1 MTHLLLHDC
10 VHAPHRAGRQ
20 RSRPGSPEARLM
32 ILESSGRPQSLL
44 LLVWQ
49 TPFDLLF
56 KCCFISNL
64 NLNSPLRI
72 LFIVHSLFLLPP
84 PSPFSILLSSALPC
98 SGTSPL
104 HHRSSPSSLNW
115 PLWSLYPPR
124 LAPPL
129 ISVLSL
135 LSSLY
140 SLSSHLL
147 LSSYFLTYLFPL
159 FYLYIFYLLKCEL
172 TKNPRMETTRRRSCL
187 TSGGSTSRST
197 ALKETQSQVLQIKY
211 MGWS

>member
-1 MTHLLLHDC
+1 MIYLLLHDC

-32 ILESSGRPQSLL
+32 ILDSSGRPQSLL

-98 SGTSPL
+98 SVTSPL
-104 HHRSSPSSLNW
+104 YHCSSL
-115 PLWSLYPPR
+115 PLL
-124 LAPPL
+124 
-129 ISVLSL
+129 SVDLSDLCILLVLPL
-135 LSSLY
+135 LSSLFCLC
-140 SLSSHLL
+140 SLLFTHFHHTSSSPPISSHNC
-147 LSSYFLTYLFPL
+147 FPS
-159 FYLYIFYLLKCEL
+159 FIFI
-172 TKNPRMETTRRRSCL
+172 SC
-187 TSGGSTSRST
+187 
-197 ALKETQSQVLQIKY
+197 IN
-211 MGWS
+211 